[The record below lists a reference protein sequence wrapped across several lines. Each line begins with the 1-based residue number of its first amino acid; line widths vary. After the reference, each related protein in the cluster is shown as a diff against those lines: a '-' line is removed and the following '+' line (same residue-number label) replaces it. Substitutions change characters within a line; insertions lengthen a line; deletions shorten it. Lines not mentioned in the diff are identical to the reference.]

1 LEQYVKP
8 IDIGEILPW
17 SAVSVGVDVDFLK
30 RERESAFK
38 EEATPDCR
46 TGGCVNCGA
55 CDGRVAM
62 RFCADAGESVSVRVS
77 SEVSTN
83 VSTERSSEVSAKIS
97 ADVPSTVSTK
107 PSTEKSYGR
116 RPQAAK
122 DPAPS
127 IQTKYRFFYEKMASL
142 RFLGHMDMVAVFH
155 RAMSA
160 AGFPL
165 AFSQGFNP
173 HPKVSFG
180 PPLPFGATGL
190 NEAFDIE
197 TTSPLNGDPLR
208 VNKWLPEG
216 LRVKSCTRSI
226 GASSLT
232 SQITAAKYIIYPPR
246 ELSTEEMQN
255 MVDKLL
261 RMPEIVVNREKDGR
275 TVSKNIRPGII
286 SAAAGSA
293 VQTDKFI
300 SDGIASS
307 YWEAVLSLTPGSACK
322 PSEFA
327 SALCDGKEGLDNF
340 GTFFVC
346 RSECAGIDVNK

>member
-1 LEQYVKP
+1 V
-8 IDIGEILPW
+8 DI
-17 SAVSVGVDVDFLK
+17 DFLK
-30 RERESAFK
+30 RERELAFK
-38 EEATPDCR
+38 EEAAPDCR
-46 TGGCVNCGA
+46 TGGCANCGA

-62 RFCADAGESVSVRVS
+62 RFCADAGESVSMNIS
-77 SEVSTN
+77 SKISTEVST
-83 VSTERSSEVSAKIS
+83 
-97 ADVPSTVSTK
+97 DVPSTVSAK
-107 PSTEKSYGR
+107 PSAETSYGR

-208 VNKWLPEG
+208 VNKWLPDG
-216 LRVKSCTRSI
+216 LRVKSCARSI
-226 GASSLT
+226 SVSSLT

-246 ELSTEEMQN
+246 ELSIEEMQG

-261 RMPEIVVNREKDGR
+261 KMPEIIVNREKDGR
-275 TVSKNIRPGII
+275 TISKDIRPGII
-286 SAAAGSA
+286 SAAVGSA

-307 YWEAVLSLTPGSACK
+307 YWETVLSLTSGSACK

-327 SALCDGKEGLDNF
+327 TALCGGKEGLDNF